1 MNNIIL
7 TRIDNRLVHGQVGVT
22 WTKNLNANLVVVAN
36 DEVAED
42 KIQQKLMTVIA
53 KSQGFD
59 IRFFSLEKTAAII
72 DKAAPSQKIF
82 LICKNPQDVKTLVDK
97 GVEIKDLNVGNMHQ
111 SEGKKQISTKV
122 YADDYEIDCLNYL
135 YNKGINIFI
144 QDVPGKLKTQYQVI

>member
-1 MNNIIL
+1 
-7 TRIDNRLVHGQVGVT
+7 
-22 WTKNLNANLVVVAN
+22 
-36 DEVAED
+36 
-42 KIQQKLMTVIA
+42 MTVIA
-53 KSQGFD
+53 KSQSFD

-122 YADDYEIDCLNYL
+122 YADDAEIDCLNYL
-135 YNKGINIFI
+135 YNKGINILPIGYTFLLFYFLRKKHVSPI
-144 QDVPGKLKTQYQVI
+144 MLIVVTFVLALILSLLGIL